1 MEDIRQEVPDAE
13 KRRRRGAYRDRGR
26 LLEALTRIDREGWNG
41 PTGSALLQ
49 ELRATMVRPLAI
61 DIGLRGAMA
70 SQAEASGWEAVWIA
84 LCNPSLRAARSPWG
98 VLWQAA
104 RRAVITE
111 ILTSRFATNDRR
123 AWELA
128 LVAREGAVRVPLS
141 LEALVSRGWDPPSG
155 TPDQAAQL
163 IMHDVCTLA
172 RDALVA
178 VGWETSEA
186 DAIVA
191 AVMTLTDP
199 TDDPRS
205 TVLGWRSLAD
215 ALDLP
220 AWQARRLTV
229 ALRGTS
235 QWPGLLA
242 RLLTDDL
249 DVAGDVGM
257 RSALLATRYHSHR
270 SPVLAAQRATGTIE
284 DHPQRA
290 AG

>member
-13 KRRRRGAYRDRGR
+13 KRRRRGADRDRGR

-41 PTGSALLQ
+41 PTGSALLH

-84 LCNPSLRAARSPWG
+84 LGKPSLRTARSPWG

-141 LEALVSRGWDPPSG
+141 LEALVGRGWDPPSD
-155 TPDQAAQL
+155 TPDGATGL
-163 IMHDVCTLA
+163 IMRDVCAVA

-178 VGWETSEA
+178 VGWESQRA
-186 DAIVA
+186 NAIVA

-205 TVLGWRSLAD
+205 TVLGWRALAS

-229 ALRGTS
+229 ALRGTD

-249 DVAGDVGM
+249 DLVDDVGM
-257 RSALLATRYHSHR
+257 HSALTATRYRSHR
-270 SPVLAAQRATGTIE
+270 SPILAAQRATATIE
-284 DHPQRA
+284 EHPQRA
-290 AG
+290 AS